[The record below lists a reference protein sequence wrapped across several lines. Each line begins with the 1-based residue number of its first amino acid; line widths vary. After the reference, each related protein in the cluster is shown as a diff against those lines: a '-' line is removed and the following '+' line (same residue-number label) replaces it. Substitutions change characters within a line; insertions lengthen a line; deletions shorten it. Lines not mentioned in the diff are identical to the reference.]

1 MKNSTIFFAI
11 SLDLAGCAAPP
22 VAAEKTLKVQVHTQ
36 MSTILDRCINLGA
49 ISARAIGEVGMNH
62 SIISS
67 GAEKARFA
75 LREQTYHLGGDK
87 VAFLGADFLP
97 PNQMQAQGQALKCG

>member
-1 MKNSTIFFAI
+1 
-11 SLDLAGCAAPP
+11 
-22 VAAEKTLKVQVHTQ
+22 
-36 MSTILDRCINLGA
+36 
-49 ISARAIGEVGMNH
+49 MNH

-75 LREQTYHLGGDK
+75 LREQTYDLGGDT
-87 VAFLGADFLP
+87 VVFLGADFLP